1 MADRLEYPFGSIDIE
16 TASRWMH
23 LPPEDDG
30 DIWMLNLMKYKTVA
44 DYGDAGGPAI
54 TGKQADDV
62 YAPTA
67 ILDDLGATVSLFG
80 DVTHQVADHVA
91 WERIGIVRYPSRASF
106 FAMQNRDDF
115 QKQYVHKK
123 AGMETTIVMGCVPL
137 SVAEPAAAGSGPV
150 VIRVRRFAEG
160 SEPGPDPAGV
170 TPVAHF
176 AVDGVILGDGRRWDD
191 VRFDRVDDGAL
202 EALAAIP
209 GLADQIVVV
218 VDPLLE
224 SLIDSVQTAGA

>member
-1 MADRLEYPFGSIDIE
+1 MTDRLEYPFGSIDIE

-54 TGKQADDV
+54 TGKEADDV

-67 ILDDLGATVSLFG
+67 ILDDLGATVPLFG

-137 SVAEPAAAGSGPV
+137 SVAAPAEAGSGPV
-150 VIRVRRFAEG
+150 VMRVRRFAEG

-191 VRFDRVDDGAL
+191 VRFDRVDEGAL

-209 GLADQIVVV
+209 GLADQVVVV